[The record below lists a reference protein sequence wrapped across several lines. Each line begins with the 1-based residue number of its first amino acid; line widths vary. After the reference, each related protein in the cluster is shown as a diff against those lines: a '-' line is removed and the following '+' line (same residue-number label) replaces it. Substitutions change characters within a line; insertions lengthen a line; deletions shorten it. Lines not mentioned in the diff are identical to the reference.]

1 MLKREHKVSYISS
14 EAIFAIPAMKPSR
27 VVFAVIFCIC
37 LMISDVKF
45 ETSSTLRLVSHEI
58 LKPIS
63 LIINFPVYVAD
74 KTSSFFSARVTL
86 DKRVKT
92 LEEEN
97 LKLKATNQLAKK
109 LAIDLERINALWSS
123 SILNKERFKIS
134 KKNLL
139 SSNIFQPLLVLDIER
154 DHDIKIN
161 NSVISEEGLVG
172 RIRHD

>member
-1 MLKREHKVSYISS
+1 
-14 EAIFAIPAMKPSR
+14 
-27 VVFAVIFCIC
+27 
-37 LMISDVKF
+37 
-45 ETSSTLRLVSHEI
+45 
-58 LKPIS
+58 
-63 LIINFPVYVAD
+63 
-74 KTSSFFSARVTL
+74 L

-123 SILNKERFKIS
+123 SDLNKERFKIS

-161 NSVISEEGLVG
+161 NSVISEEGLVVG
-172 RIRHD
+172 LVA